1 MESEANKGQISFYL
15 ESSQT
20 GRSLFVREDQADS
33 MKQRMQNI
41 IQTLFSNMIDR
52 QELCIFK
59 GEFCWNLHVDLLVFD
74 ELSMEQ
80 LDYIGLCL
88 RGAFKDLQLP
98 QTIATLN
105 NNTGKIEVGLVEEV
119 YADKENTDQ
128 LIQIKSEPPFIV
140 SIGVIRDSACDE
152 MLILLDPDQT
162 EMQCID

>member
-1 MESEANKGQISFYL
+1 MLEGFRQGIRNDGRGTSDCRSFSLHPGTVPEAFGSCTLKFGQEDTQIVCAIKAEILKPMESEANKGQISFYL

-41 IQTLFSNMIDR
+41 IQNLFSNLIDR

-98 QTIATLN
+98 
-105 NNTGKIEVGLVEEV
+105 
-119 YADKENTDQ
+119 
-128 LIQIKSEPPFIV
+128 
-140 SIGVIRDSACDE
+140 
-152 MLILLDPDQT
+152 
-162 EMQCID
+162 